1 MSNCNPFRSSR
12 THLSR
17 WQHAIYTVDNTSHL
31 LHTDANKGREA
42 NAYLSYILRN
52 YESLPSIVAFVHPHR
67 DGYPAAWHNDA
78 SNYDNVNSLK
88 ALNIDFVQRN
98 GYANLRC
105 IWIPGCP
112 DEIHPLREPPKDV
125 DDGESTEQAMASV
138 WPLFFAPQAVP
149 SIIGTPCCA
158 QFAVSRDQIRNRP
171 LLEYVRY
178 HDWLVKTELSDD
190 VSGRVF
196 EYLWHIIFGQDPI

>member
-1 MSNCNPFRSSR
+1 MSDCNPSRSAR

-17 WQHAIYTVDNTSHL
+17 WQHAIYTVDNTSHD
-31 LHTDANKGREA
+31 LHTDANEDREA

-52 YESLPSIVAFVHPHR
+52 YESLPSIVAFVRSHR

-78 SNYDNVNSLK
+78 SNYDNVNSLR
-88 ALNIDFVQRN
+88 ALN

-112 DEIHPLREPPKDV
+112 DEIHPHREHPKVV
-125 DDGESTEQAMASV
+125 DDCESTEQALASV

-158 QFAVSRDQIRNRP
+158 QFAVSRDQIRKRP
-171 LLEYVRY
+171 LPEYVRY
-178 HDWLVKTELSDD
+178 HDWLMKIDLSDE

>member
-1 MSNCNPFRSSR
+1 MSNCNPFRSAR

-105 IWIPGCP
+105 IWIPRV
-112 DEIHPLREPPKDV
+112 LRVRTFLPRHTMMTV
-125 DDGESTEQAMASV
+125 
-138 WPLFFAPQAVP
+138 
-149 SIIGTPCCA
+149 
-158 QFAVSRDQIRNRP
+158 RDHT
-171 LLEYVRY
+171 VA
-178 HDWLVKTELSDD
+178 
-190 VSGRVF
+190 
-196 EYLWHIIFGQDPI
+196 